1 MAARKEEGMDSAPH
15 VSPGE
20 VVLKKYRVERL
31 LGMGAMGIVAEA
43 THLGLDQ
50 RVAIKFMLP
59 GKDPGGDQYARF
71 IREARASVRLT
82 SPHVARVLDVGALD
96 SGAPYMVMELLQG
109 RDLEAVLRERG
120 PLPIDEAAELI
131 LQACE
136 AVAEAHAIG
145 IVHRDL
151 KPANLFLTRTKS
163 GLPCVKVIDFGI
175 SKASNDTL
183 KLTQREEILGSP
195 LYMSP
200 EQMRSSAAVDARSD
214 VWALGA
220 TLYQLIAGTT
230 PFDARVIQ
238 ELCAKVWFEPYTPLA
253 QRRPDAPPAFDQGVI
268 ARCLEKDR
276 EKRFQSAL
284 DLARALAPYAPPRAA
299 GYVERVAAALGD
311 PAEAARAAVELA
323 ATEAARAPLGS
334 TARAVVSQAEKAA
347 TGRSKIAAAIGIAL
361 GVLVLGAAGV
371 VGWER
376 RRDPTPAAAV
386 SSVPPPGA
394 SSAPIPTAQQR
405 DEPAPQPGAA
415 PTVDA
420 AAPIAP
426 TATPSATAAASK
438 TSKARPAS
446 PAAPPTAMPQTPA
459 PKPKPNLY
467 DE

>member
-1 MAARKEEGMDSAPH
+1 MDSAPY
-15 VSPGE
+15 VNPGE

-31 LGMGAMGIVAEA
+31 LGMGGMGIVAEA

-59 GKDPGGDQYARF
+59 GKDPGSDQYARF

-82 SPHVARVLDVGALD
+82 SPHVARVLDVGTLD

-109 RDLEAVLRERG
+109 RDLEAVLKERG

-163 GLPCVKVIDFGI
+163 GLPCVKVIDFGM
-175 SKASNDTL
+175 SKASNDAL

-220 TLYQLIAGTT
+220 TLYQLVAGTT

-253 QRRPDAPPAFDQGVI
+253 QRRPDAPPGFEQAVI
-268 ARCLEKDR
+268 ARCLEKER
-276 EKRFQSAL
+276 EKRFQSVL
-284 DLARALAPYAPPRAA
+284 DLAKALAPYAPPRAA
-299 GYVERVAAALGD
+299 GYVERVAAALSD
-311 PAEAARAAVELA
+311 PAEAARAVVELA

-334 TARAVVSQAEKAA
+334 TARGVVSPTRKPGTGRGKAA
-347 TGRSKIAAAIGIAL
+347 AAVIGITLGVTAL
-361 GVLVLGAAGV
+361 GIAGV
-371 VGWER
+371 VGWGRHQPAPAGKASSGPPPADSSASLPAVPEPR
-376 RRDPTPAAAV
+376 PDPPAADA
-386 SSVPPPGA
+386 SAGA
-394 SSAPIPTAQQR
+394 S
-405 DEPAPQPGAA
+405 
-415 PTVDA
+415 A
-420 AAPIAP
+420 AAP
-426 TATPSATAAASK
+426 
-438 TSKARPAS
+438 
-446 PAAPPTAMPQTPA
+446 PAAPFVTVHVTAAPAAKPKAPEPRRAPTTETPA
-459 PKPKPNLY
+459 TTPQPPPKKDPY
-467 DE
+467 AR

>member
-1 MAARKEEGMDSAPH
+1 MDSAPH